1 MQFFLQFRIC
11 HNLLVFMPSL
21 DLQNGRSDTN
31 IIFNTSE
38 EVATTCYQKRKCDQH
53 LLLDWSKNLPT
64 AIFYPALSGILHC
77 ASLRN
82 TLYLAL
88 HCTVFGTALHCT

>member
-1 MQFFLQFRIC
+1 MQ
-11 HNLLVFMPSL
+11 SL
-21 DLQNGRSDTN
+21 DLQNGMRDKKLN
-31 IIFNTSE
+31 FNTSE
-38 EVATTCYQKRKCDQH
+38 EVATACYQKRKGGQH
-53 LLLDWSKNLPT
+53 LLLDWSKNMAT
-64 AIFYPALSGILHC
+64 AIFHPALSEILHC